1 MELLGR
7 QSSGRF
13 YRCRMQSAAAP
24 FLSPRTGLLVFPLGT
39 LPPVQAFCPPV
50 PAFLCVLCLVP
61 SCSWGPTRGLVF
73 DEPAAGG
80 RDRCRSGVCLCE
92 VEIVGKGGGAGFE
105 PMTCSGGVLRFRAR
119 CQYCTEAKSEVICNP
134 SPELFGSLLFTTTKP
149 RGPPFGKSI
158 NKESRQMMTMSSF
171 GKPAFSWMC
180 TPLPLPSCAWT
191 DSPPVA
197 VLTM

>member
-1 MELLGR
+1 MAAMHATRRLVSKHPVAQALLR
-7 QSSGRF
+7 R
-13 YRCRMQSAAAP
+13 
-24 FLSPRTGLLVFPLGT
+24 LWVLPLGT

-119 CQYCTEAKSEVICNP
+119 CQYCTEAKSEVISNP
-134 SPELFGSLLFTTTKP
+134 SPELFGSLLFTTKFGVDNVYSLITALRWYSERKSQRSP
-149 RGPPFGKSI
+149 R
-158 NKESRQMMTMSSF
+158 
-171 GKPAFSWMC
+171 KPAG
-180 TPLPLPSCAWT
+180 LAENRQG
-191 DSPPVA
+191 
-197 VLTM
+197 

>member
-1 MELLGR
+1 MPGFTVENCVLNPTAKCLFLSKQGFLALGEDYLELLGR

-134 SPELFGSLLFTTTKP
+134 SPELFGSLLFTTKFGVDNVYSLITALRCTRTP
-149 RGPPFGKSI
+149 R
-158 NKESRQMMTMSSF
+158 TY
-171 GKPAFSWMC
+171 
-180 TPLPLPSCAWT
+180 
-191 DSPPVA
+191 
-197 VLTM
+197 